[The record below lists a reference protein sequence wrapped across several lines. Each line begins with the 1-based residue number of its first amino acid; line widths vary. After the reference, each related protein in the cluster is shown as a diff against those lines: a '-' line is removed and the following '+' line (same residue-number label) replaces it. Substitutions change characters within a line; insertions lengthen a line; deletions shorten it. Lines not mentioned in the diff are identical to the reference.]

1 MAYIKP
7 GKVIGGFTWTG
18 KRWVKTPE
26 RTSEKVALRKEI
38 EKVTVSTT
46 KSGQASQMSTAKAS
60 YPGGSPR
67 MSKSSPMV
75 SGKKSAEG
83 PKRSTGKPTAAQ
95 IAAAKKTADKPAP
108 ATNPTPSKTPTA
120 GKASTSSST
129 QKKTAAPKGKA
140 VSQSNTMWVKKGD
153 TVGGKT
159 VEKGYLAQYGK
170 PEKKVTANVKLVV
183 DTARGKAGSKVS
195 YNKGKATK
203 KGK

>member
-1 MAYIKP
+1 MAYTKP

-26 RTSEKVALRKEI
+26 RMSDKVALEKEI
-38 EKVTVSTT
+38 RSQTSRTNREREKDELKARTT
-46 KSGQASQMSTAKAS
+46 
-60 YPGGSPR
+60 YPGNYTR
-67 MSKSSPMV
+67 MSNPVARKPM
-75 SGKKSAEG
+75 SDKNIKKASAEG
-83 PKRSTGKPTAAQ
+83 PKRSTAKPTAAQ
-95 IAAAKKTADKPAP
+95 SAAANKTADKPAP
-108 ATNPTPSKTPTA
+108 ARTPAASKT
-120 GKASTSSST
+120 STSSST

-195 YNKGKATK
+195 YNKGRATK